1 MDKPQVNESERKRRR
16 ARIRA
21 AMDAGTTLDHVESPA
36 IAATPARDATD
47 VAAATYE
54 EDLQRP
60 ERLAEALGLRVR
72 NIELLRLALTHRSVV
87 HEWSAAAP
95 GQPSPQSNERLE
107 FLGDAYLGVIV
118 AEYLYNRYP
127 DAPEGTLTHRRVA
140 LVRAERLVHWA
151 REINLA
157 DYLYLAQGERV
168 TEGARDRM
176 LAGAFEALI
185 AAITLDRGMREAKRF
200 LRRFL
205 DRDVAEVAA
214 AEMSANPKGRLQELL
229 QERFRLGP
237 VYRTIQAEGPA
248 HARVFTAEVTMAERS
263 LGVGAGGSK
272 RDAEQAAARA
282 ALALLVEE
290 GIDEDDESTPREPA
304 DTAEV

>member
-1 MDKPQVNESERKRRR
+1 MNEVGAEPL
-16 ARIRA
+16 ATAEEDA
-21 AMDAGTTLDHVESPA
+21 AES
-36 IAATPARDATD
+36 ATATFN
-47 VAAATYE
+47 

-60 ERLAEALGLRVR
+60 ARLAEALGLRVR
-72 NIELLRLALTHRSVV
+72 NIDLLRLALTHRSVV
-87 HEWSAAAP
+87 HEWTAAAP
-95 GQPSPQSNERLE
+95 GLPPPQSNERLE

-140 LVRAERLVHWA
+140 LVRAERLVRWA

-205 DRDVAEVAA
+205 DRDVEEVAGE
-214 AEMSANPKGRLQELL
+214 EMSANPKGQLQETL
-229 QERFRLGP
+229 QERFRLPP
-237 VYRTIQAEGPA
+237 VYRTIGAEGPA
-248 HARVFTAEVTMAERS
+248 HARVFTAEVSMGRRS
-263 LGVGAGGSK
+263 LGIGSGGSK

-282 ALALLVEE
+282 ALARLAEE
-290 GIDEDDESTPREPA
+290 EFDEDGETAPDEPVEH
-304 DTAEV
+304 AEG